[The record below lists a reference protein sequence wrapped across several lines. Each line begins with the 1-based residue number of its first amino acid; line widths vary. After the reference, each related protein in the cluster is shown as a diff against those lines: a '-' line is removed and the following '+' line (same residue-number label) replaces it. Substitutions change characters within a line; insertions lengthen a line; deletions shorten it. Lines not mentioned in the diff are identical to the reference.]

1 MWKFQDFSATQISR
15 EINFGHFEAPKIAI
29 LTIWAAVNFEVL
41 ETINIFKHEIA
52 QNSKLKASKIVKM
65 AV

>member
-1 MWKFQDFSATQISR
+1 MWKFQGFSATQILR
-15 EINFGHFEAPKIAI
+15 EIHFGHFEALKTAI